1 MTNRITG
8 LVRNLE
14 PNQIFVFG
22 SNEAGRHGRGVAKT
36 ALSFGAKYGIGEGLA
51 GHTYGIPT
59 KNNQMQVLSIN
70 RIKKYVDTFIEFA
83 KLNHQYTFLVT
94 EIGCGLSSKTPEEIA
109 PLFISVITL
118 KNVYLPKRFWD
129 IICNTASH
137 EYINKNGLSK
147 NI

>member
-1 MTNRITG
+1 MQDRITG

-22 SNEAGRHGRGVAKT
+22 SNEAGRHGRGAAKT

-59 KNNQMQVLSIN
+59 KNKQMQVLSIN

-83 KLNHQYTFLVT
+83 KVNPQYTFLVT
-94 EIGCGLSSKTPEEIA
+94 QIGCGLAGYVPNQIA
-109 PLFISVITL
+109 PLFIEAVRI
-118 KNVYLPKRFWD
+118 KNIWLPKAFWE
-129 IICNTASH
+129 IINRK
-137 EYINKNGLSK
+137 NK
-147 NI
+147 IFI